1 MTPQHVISELLAS
14 NSKHPKN
21 IELLKKIILTS
32 YLGRLQVNG
41 QSPDNSIAFA
51 DYLFDHEQVMFD
63 FTRLSENKKEQFNKW
78 LLENHHQEREK
89 AHFTK
94 SSINEY
100 RGFTAE
106 VNLSFWGQ
114 ILRWFK
120 GDFTS
125 QWKIKDIDLSLNYQL
140 LGIEITEGQQGLLV
154 GFRQLLVPPA
164 STKYKSAD
172 DLEPEPSGNSKR
184 VLVTDTLVDQLIK
197 RDLRSVNFETICK
210 SPHPLAIEVTDL
222 DARHREMRSYRAI
235 QKYTPS
241 QPWYIKL
248 WSWCTS
254 WFNTTNQNQLKPSKK
269 VNNSLTLLYEDETT
283 TVYQRHNKEI
293 LIKEK
298 RPSIENLVFCGGGAK
313 IFAHIGVWK
322 ALNEAQIKPKKFA
335 GSSAGAI
342 MGLMCYLGHPAEKI
356 EELFKHF
363 KQENLVYFNIDMRGI
378 SEPDALK
385 TAIDYAIAL
394 KLRDIVNKY
403 KIPYPA
409 GKITFATLEELRI
422 RYPDCGLGEELVVT
436 ATNKRLR
443 KTSYFSFHKTPNME
457 VSEAVKIS
465 ASIPVIF
472 RDTRIDGE
480 DYNDGG
486 ILNNFPTDAFHADD
500 STILESEY
508 GNNMK
513 TLAVQFDNGTERL
526 TIDHVF
532 ERVYRENFIINW
544 IYGFLTGVKDPASGW
559 EQDRLKL
566 RKYAAQSIIAE
577 VGNISATGFSV
588 MKKIRLD

>member
-222 DARHREMRSYRAI
+222 DA
-235 QKYTPS
+235 
-241 QPWYIKL
+241 
-248 WSWCTS
+248 
-254 WFNTTNQNQLKPSKK
+254 
-269 VNNSLTLLYEDETT
+269 
-283 TVYQRHNKEI
+283 
-293 LIKEK
+293 
-298 RPSIENLVFCGGGAK
+298 
-313 IFAHIGVWK
+313 
-322 ALNEAQIKPKKFA
+322 
-335 GSSAGAI
+335 
-342 MGLMCYLGHPAEKI
+342 
-356 EELFKHF
+356 
-363 KQENLVYFNIDMRGI
+363 
-378 SEPDALK
+378 
-385 TAIDYAIAL
+385 
-394 KLRDIVNKY
+394 
-403 KIPYPA
+403 
-409 GKITFATLEELRI
+409 
-422 RYPDCGLGEELVVT
+422 
-436 ATNKRLR
+436 
-443 KTSYFSFHKTPNME
+443 
-457 VSEAVKIS
+457 
-465 ASIPVIF
+465 
-472 RDTRIDGE
+472 
-480 DYNDGG
+480 
-486 ILNNFPTDAFHADD
+486 
-500 STILESEY
+500 
-508 GNNMK
+508 
-513 TLAVQFDNGTERL
+513 
-526 TIDHVF
+526 
-532 ERVYRENFIINW
+532 
-544 IYGFLTGVKDPASGW
+544 
-559 EQDRLKL
+559 
-566 RKYAAQSIIAE
+566 
-577 VGNISATGFSV
+577 
-588 MKKIRLD
+588 